1 MAALTGAKDGEDGY
15 VNFADAIDYA
25 VLPHNAFS
33 YAANSALGTNEWET
47 GKVSNAVTNGL

>member
-15 VNFADAIDYA
+15 VNFADTIDDA

-33 YAANSALGTNEWET
+33 CAAHSALGTNKWEK